1 MAKSI
6 SYYKKRQEL
15 YKNLAE
21 YIKPFSDYF
30 TLKERLSAREMIYAK
45 EFQKFNTIFSHIYK
59 VLLEYMDILEL
70 FTVEDIFAYSVFLL
84 HMGYLYYEKD
94 LKTDC
99 HNFGIYE
106 LSILSPL
113 ALNAHASCR
122 HIASLTSDLEN
133 ARHHESYILAVNRRK
148 AREIAVDNKSVESN
162 HGITVTTD
170 ENYTYLLD
178 PTNNEVYGIEID
190 GAYYSSTLNSIRIE
204 KSELINIK
212 NKIFYEIKSNKPL
225 KDPNECEENIIKSL
239 SFIQNNLD
247 ILESLYREINPA
259 LRDAED
265 IYQKILRS

>member
-70 FTVEDIFAYSVFLL
+70 FTVEDIFAYS
-84 HMGYLYYEKD
+84 
-94 LKTDC
+94 
-99 HNFGIYE
+99 GIYE